1 MTSVLQYTLDVTI
14 CDGKNEDFL
23 IILDPNGN
31 GGDHKHCVKLSSEVS
46 MEAEASSLRTVAVRG
61 LPPEAQWFYFNTLAQ
76 AGELGPVRLMV

>member
-1 MTSVLQYTLDVTI
+1 MISALKYTLDVTV

-31 GGDHKHCVKLSSEVS
+31 GCDHKHCVKLGSEVS
-46 MEAEASSLRTVAVRG
+46 MEAEAVRG
-61 LPPEAQWFYFNTLAQ
+61 LPPEAQWFCFNTLAQ